1 MIGEIVLP
9 TDSERANVGPPIVV
23 LIDLWT
29 FLRPRR
35 PPGLWVPDFLFLG
48 GTLRTETCSIQFE
61 RRLISLKSYF
71 KIYHCLAYVLTV
83 LVHWKYPYISMTYE
97 VY

>member
-48 GTLRTETCSIQFE
+48 GTLRRGLLSCILFPNSLESYE
-61 RRLISLKSYF
+61 RDSDWGSG
-71 KIYHCLAYVLTV
+71 
-83 LVHWKYPYISMTYE
+83 LVGTPVIFA
-97 VY
+97 